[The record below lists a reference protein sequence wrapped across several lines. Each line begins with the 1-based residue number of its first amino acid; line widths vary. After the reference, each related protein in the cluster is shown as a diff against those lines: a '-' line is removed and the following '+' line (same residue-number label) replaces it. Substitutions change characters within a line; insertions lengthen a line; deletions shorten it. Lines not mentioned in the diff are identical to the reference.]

1 MDNNYKI
8 IIYGKKVYREY
19 ELEHDSDDS
28 IKVGTSKGCNIRFN
42 KENFFGDF
50 SFEFLKSNDTWI
62 VNSLEG
68 VYFTEDGVMKVY
80 SKELKHGDDLI
91 VSNLAPENERIY
103 FGIDRI
109 DTDTDTCENIA
120 RDIIVCPKCDSK
132 LEYDFVRYNHIGRAH
147 CTKCDFASPKIDYE
161 VTNIDLENKTM
172 IVKHEEQEECNT

>member
-19 ELEHDSDDS
+19 ELEHDSDAS

-42 KENFFGDF
+42 KENFFRDF

-62 VNSLEG
+62 VNSLDG

-91 VSNLAPENERIY
+91 VKYEDSSGEVFKVN
-103 FGIDRI
+103 FFIDFDSSEKNYNREI
-109 DTDTDTCENIA
+109 D
-120 RDIIVCPKCDSK
+120 
-132 LEYDFVRYNHIGRAH
+132 
-147 CTKCDFASPKIDYE
+147 
-161 VTNIDLENKTM
+161 
-172 IVKHEEQEECNT
+172 